1 MGYLRDLDKL
11 IAENKQRIVKRKEKE
26 AKEKEKHKQ
35 ERIQRYKELCKQADQ
50 LLKEALQE
58 EKKKKMEQLKA
69 LAPKTPQKPLK
80 QATEPSITISRTSVY
95 HTGYVERGFKDVDL
109 YQTREELKEAEER
122 CEGRINW
129 EEWDKSVEQTREQL
143 GTTHFKPPQPK
154 PRHNNRRYA
163 VYVYDSKL
171 NLIGEYPSTTQCGKA
186 FGLHNRSISY
196 WIEQGRP
203 HKTLGLT
210 FLTHKLSL

>member
-11 IAENKQRIVKRKEKE
+11 IAENKQRIAKRKEKE

-58 EKKKKMEQLKA
+58 EKKKKMEQLQA
-69 LAPKTPQKPLK
+69 LAPKLSQNALK
-80 QATEPSITISRTSVY
+80 QATEPSYGISRTSVY
-95 HTGYVERGFKDVDL
+95 HTGYVERGFKDADL

-129 EEWDKSVEQTREQL
+129 EAWDKSVEETRRQL
-143 GTTHFKPPQPK
+143 KTTHFTPPPPK
-154 PRHNNRRYA
+154 QRWDNRKHTVYA
-163 VYVYDSKL
+163 YDSKL
-171 NLIGEYPSTTQCGKA
+171 NLLGEYPSATQCGKA
-186 FGLHNRSISY
+186 FGLHSRSVCY
-196 WIEQGRP
+196 WIEQGKP
-203 HKTLGLT
+203 HKKLGLT